1 MKVLVIGSGGREHAL
16 TWKLA
21 CSGKVK
27 KIFIAPGNPGTG
39 ELGENIPIEALDF
52 SALVK
57 FAREEGIDLTIVG
70 PEEPLVK
77 GIVDRFQEEGLR
89 IFGPNQEA
97 ARLEGSKVYAKW
109 FMKKYRIPTAEYEVF
124 EDAEEAIEYIKGKEL
139 PLVIKAE
146 GLAAGKGVIV
156 ARTLEEAVD
165 GVNSILVDKVYGS
178 AGIRIVVEEFLAGEE
193 ATILAF
199 TDGKTIVH
207 MLASQDHKQVYEK
220 DQGPNTGGMGAYAPA
235 PLVDE
240 ALMERVYR
248 EILLPTLRGL
258 QGEGIDYRGVLYC
271 GLMIKDG
278 VPKVLEYN
286 VRFGD
291 PEAQVILPLLKTD
304 LVEIAEAVIEG
315 RLEKQQIEWHDK
327 KALCV
332 VMASGG
338 YPGEYVAGKEISG
351 LDKASSLP
359 DIQVFQAGTKR
370 EGDRLLT
377 AGGRVLAVTATGDT
391 FKEVIEKAYEAVDQI
406 YFPDFHVRRDIGWK
420 IFKDQEV

>member
-199 TDGKTIVH
+199 TDGKTIVP

-338 YPGEYVAGKEISG
+338 YPGEYVTGKEISG

>member
-1 MKVLVIGSGGREHAL
+1 VLKVLVIGNGGREHAL
-16 TWKLA
+16 SWKLA

-27 KIFIAPGNPGTG
+27 KIYIAPGNPGTG

-57 FAREEGIDLTIVG
+57 FARDEGVDLTFVG

-89 IFGPNQEA
+89 IFGPNKEA
-97 ARLEGSKVYAKW
+97 ARLEGSKVYSKW
-109 FMKKYRIPTAEYEVF
+109 FMKKYQIPTAEYEVF
-124 EDAEEAIEYIKGKEL
+124 DDAEEAIAYIKGKEL

-156 ARTLEEAVD
+156 ARTREEALA

-178 AGIRIVVEEFLAGEE
+178 AGVRIVVEEFLTGEE

-199 TDGKTIVH
+199 TDGKTIVP
-207 MLASQDHKQVYEK
+207 MLVSQDHKQVYEK

-235 PLVDE
+235 PLVDQ

-248 EILLPTLRGL
+248 EVLLPTLQGL
-258 QGEGIDYRGVLYC
+258 QSEGIDYRGVLYC

-291 PEAQVILPLLKTD
+291 PEAQVILPLLKSD

-315 RLEKQQIEWHDK
+315 RLEEREIEWHDK
-327 KALCV
+327 KSLCV

-338 YPGEYVAGKEISG
+338 YPGEYATGKEITG
-351 LDKASSLP
+351 LEEAGSLP
-359 DIQVFQAGTKR
+359 DIQVFQAGTKW
-370 EGDRLLT
+370 EGDKLLT
-377 AGGRVLAVTATGDT
+377 AGGRVLAVTATGDS
-391 FKEVIEKAYEAVDQI
+391 FEEVKEKAYRAVDKI

-420 IFKDQEV
+420 IFRDS